1 MAARIVL
8 AVRESQYIEPLLHYL
23 HHSEYGEMLRITAFS
38 RMDAFIEFMKGED
51 IPDAVVGD
59 VSFIESWLV
68 EGKNKVP
75 WAVLSEDGAYLS
87 RSAKGLAG
95 GVMIPKYQALPSLLG
110 AFLQL
115 CEVKR
120 AKGSSVLDE
129 TLLLGIIS
137 SSGNTGKTTIALN
150 MVKQLG
156 ERGLSV
162 FYLNLESV
170 DSSGLFLRPPAGNT
184 PGLEQLLY
192 ELKASRDKDEAE
204 AVELGPYIIRY
215 DQLRSAAFRPVI
227 NVKEML
233 QMTLPDTLDLLERLV
248 AERSFDVVI
257 VDTGSIEEERAKA
270 VLQRSGILLWVLRN
284 DEISIHKTTRWLS
297 HCNTPN
303 SGMPPQVMEKSRF
316 VVNFATDV
324 LEDGLYPEGIRFDA
338 LLPFIPSWTLQHRE
352 ELFLNSPQF
361 QRGIQQ
367 LCTEII
373 EPALPQVFT
382 GKGIHE

>member
-38 RMDAFIEFMKGED
+38 RMDAFIEFMRGED

-59 VSFIESWLV
+59 SSFIETWIV
-68 EGKNKVP
+68 EGRNTVP
-75 WAVLSEDGAYLS
+75 WAVLSEDGGYLS
-87 RSAKGLAG
+87 KSAKGLAG
-95 GVMIPKYQALPSLLG
+95 GVMIAKYQALPSLLG

-115 CEVKR
+115 CEVQR
-120 AKGSSVLDE
+120 SRGTSVLDE
-129 TLLLGIIS
+129 TLLLGIVS

-156 ERGLSV
+156 EMGLSV

-170 DSSGLFLRPPAGNT
+170 DSSGLFLRLPAGNT
-184 PGLEQLLY
+184 PGLERLLY
-192 ELKASRDKDEAE
+192 EIKASRDKGEADTI
-204 AVELGPYIIRY
+204 ELGQYFIRY
-215 DQLRSAAFRPVI
+215 DHLRSAAFRPVN

-233 QMTLPDTLDLLERLV
+233 QMTMQDTLDLLERLV
-248 AERSFDVVI
+248 AERNFDIVI

-270 VLQRSGILLWVLRN
+270 VLHRCGILLWVLRN
-284 DEISIHKTTRWLS
+284 DAVSVHKTMRWLS

-303 SGMPPQVMEKSRF
+303 SGMPSHVVDKSRF
-316 VVNFATDV
+316 VVNFATDISDEWV
-324 LEDGLYPEGIRFDA
+324 PPEGITIEGAF
-338 LLPFIPSWTLQHRE
+338 PFIPSWTLQHRE

-361 QRGIQQ
+361 QREILQ
-367 LCTEII
+367 LCKRIV

-382 GKGIHE
+382 GKNLHE